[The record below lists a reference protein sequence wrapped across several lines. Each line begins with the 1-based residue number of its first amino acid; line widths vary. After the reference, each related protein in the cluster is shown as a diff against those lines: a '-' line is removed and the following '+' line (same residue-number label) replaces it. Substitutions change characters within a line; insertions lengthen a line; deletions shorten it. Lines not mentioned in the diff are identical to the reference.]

1 MSLTKVSNSMIT
13 GAMINV
19 LDYGAKGDGTT
30 DDTTAI
36 QAAITAA
43 TGNGQSTLYIP
54 TGTYIVK
61 SQLNVSQCSV
71 MGDGV
76 YASKIKA
83 GSGYT
88 GTNLMYVG
96 SLSQNLVYQDFQL
109 DGNSGTASVK
119 GLLVEGNVLHCRF
132 STIKISNCTDIA
144 LYIKGGD
151 SGTTRP
157 SVNTFIDLRIIDNS
171 SHGLYVTEGRGNT
184 FINCNFEQLGGV
196 GVRVLG
202 NVTDNP
208 SEFLFQGCWIE
219 TAVGGGFYLQ
229 NAFAFNLLQ
238 NTVLSITTGNP
249 FLILDSY
256 FCTLQENATNALT
269 GATYYSY
276 KFQGG
281 TRHRLVQPQNN
292 ITSACISNVSSDYAV
307 LSPYTASMAYT
318 APMFTSNTTS
328 VAANLTRYIGIQS
341 GVVDATYANV
351 RMFSPGTFTVGRLY
365 AESTTTPGPV
375 GLLYS
380 ITLQKNGADTAL
392 VVNLSDANSGIATS
406 TGEVTFDLGDTLAF
420 KIVTSAGA
428 VTVNANGLHISLQTM
443 MR

>member
-1 MSLTKVSNSMIT
+1 MSLTKVSYSMIT

-19 LDYGAKGDGTT
+19 RDYGAKGDGTT
-30 DDTTAI
+30 NDTAAI

-43 TGNGQSTLYIP
+43 TANGQSTLYIP

-76 YASKIKA
+76 YASIIKA
-83 GSGYT
+83 GSGFT

-96 SLSQNLVYQDFQL
+96 SLAQNLVYQDFQL
-109 DGNSGTASVK
+109 DGNTGTASVK
-119 GLLVEGNVLHCRF
+119 GILIEGNVLHCRF
-132 STIKISNCTDIA
+132 STIKISNCTDVA
-144 LYIKGGD
+144 MYIKNGD

-157 SVNTFIDLRIIDNS
+157 SVNTFIDLRIIDNA
-171 SHGLYVTEGRGNT
+171 SHGLYITEGRGNT
-184 FINCNFEQLGGV
+184 FLNCNFEQLGGIGVYVV
-196 GVRVLG
+196 G
-202 NVTDNP
+202 NAIDNP

-219 TAVGGGFYLQ
+219 VAVGGGFYLQ

-238 NTVLSITTGNP
+238 NTVVSITTGNP

-256 FCTLQENATNALT
+256 LCTIQENSTNALT
-269 GATYYSY
+269 GPTYYSY

-281 TRHRLVQPQNN
+281 YRHRLVQPQNN
-292 ITSACISNVSSDYAV
+292 ITAACIYNFLSDYAV
-307 LSPYTASMAYT
+307 LSPTTASMAYT
-318 APMFTSNTTS
+318 APLFTSNTTS
-328 VAANLTRYIGIQS
+328 IAGNLTRYIGVQS
-341 GVVDATYANV
+341 GVVDATNSNI
-351 RMFSPGTFTVGRLY
+351 RMPVPGTFTIGRLS

-380 ITLQKNGADTAL
+380 ITLQKNGVDTAL
-392 VVNLSDANSGIATS
+392 AVNLSDANGGAATS
-406 TGEVTFDLGDTLAF
+406 SGEVTFDLGDFISF
-420 KIVTSAGA
+420 KVVTSSGA
-428 VTVNANGLHISLQTM
+428 VTINAGGLHISLQTM

>member
-1 MSLTKVSNSMIT
+1 MSLTKVSYSMIT

-19 LDYGAKGDGTT
+19 RDYGATGDGTT
-30 DDTTAI
+30 DDTAAM

-43 TGNGQSTLYIP
+43 TANGQSTLYIP

-109 DGNSGTASVK
+109 DGNTGVASVK
-119 GLLVEGNVLHCRF
+119 GLLIEGNVLHCRF

-157 SVNTFIDLRIIDNS
+157 SVNTFIDLRIIDNA
-171 SHGLYVTEGRGNT
+171 SHGLYITEGRGNT
-184 FINCNFEQLGGV
+184 FLNCNFEQLGGI
-196 GVRVLG
+196 GVYVVG

-219 TAVGGGFYLQ
+219 VAVGGGFYLQ
-229 NAFAFNLLQ
+229 NAFAFTLLQ
-238 NTVLSITTGNP
+238 NTVVSITTGNP
-249 FLILDSY
+249 FFILDSY
-256 FCTLQENATNALT
+256 FCTIQENSTEALT
-269 GATYYSY
+269 GGTYYSY

-281 TRHRLVQPQNN
+281 YRHRLVQPQNN
-292 ITSACISNVSSDYAV
+292 ITAACINNYLSDYAV
-307 LSPYTASMAYT
+307 LSPVNASMAYCV
-318 APMFTSNTTS
+318 PMFTSNTTS
-328 VAANLTRYIGIQS
+328 IAANLTRYIGVQS
-341 GVVDATYANV
+341 GIVDATANNV
-351 RMFSPGTFTVGRLY
+351 RMLSPGTFTVGRLS
-365 AESTTTPGPV
+365 AESTTLPGPV

-380 ITLQKNGADTAL
+380 ITLQKNGVDTAL
-392 VVNLSDANSGIATS
+392 VVNLSDANGGSATA
-406 TGEVTFDLGDTLAF
+406 TGEVTYDQGDTLAF
-420 KIVTSAGA
+420 KVVTSAGA
-428 VTVNANGLHISLQTM
+428 VTVAAGGLHISLQTM